1 MIHVNHRCRGKLLV
15 VALCFA
21 LFLALPTEARAQTL
35 YGSITG
41 NVRDASDAAIVG
53 AQVTITNKSTNQT
66 RTAATNETGTFSL
79 ATVQTGTYEVTVSMA
94 GFKKYT
100 ESQVNVTLNTLTR
113 IDVKLDVGE
122 LTETVTVAA
131 EVAQLQTDRAEVKSE
146 IVSKV
151 LRDLP
156 VVTGRNYQGLFVTLP
171 GITPPQNAHSIPS
184 NPSRA
189 LTFNVN
195 GATTGSNNIRID
207 GASQYNIWLP
217 HVTAYVPALE
227 SIETVNIVTNSF
239 DAEQGLAA
247 GAAVNVQIKSGTN
260 DMHGSAFEYHQDN
273 ALKAKPF
280 FSPQGARKPK
290 LVYNQFGATFG
301 GPIKKDKLFY
311 FASYEGTT
319 DRQFASRFFTVPT
332 MAQRRGDM
340 SASTNPIYDPDTGN
354 LTTGAGRTPFAGNLI
369 PDNRID
375 PIARKIFSLL
385 PAPTGPGE
393 VDNFYGQGSFAFTRN
408 TIDAKVNWNATSKFT
423 MYGRFS
429 LLKYTMDNPPVF
441 GDLGGPGASSYAGN
455 VGHGWGNTIGTTIAG
470 TYAFSSNFIV
480 DANFGYTR
488 MYSAVEQP
496 RLDEKLGL
504 DFLGIPGTNGPR
516 RFEGGWPRFT
526 ITDFANMGVQD
537 NFMPYYRT
545 DPQWVYVANAN
556 WTKGKHNVRFGMDW
570 AHQQMNHTQPEF
582 PGAEHGAQGGFTF
595 GGGPTQIQGGPG
607 GNRYNNVAT
616 FLLGYHTV
624 AGRILQVPDVYTT
637 RVWQYSYYIRDQ
649 WQVTPKLT
657 FTFGTRY
664 ERFPYPYRED
674 RGVERYDFENNK
686 MFVCG
691 VGVVPKDC
699 GVEQSNSLFAPRVG
713 LAYRPTDKMVI
724 RAGYGL
730 TNDPYSLARH
740 LRTNHPILLA
750 LNVTAANSL
759 VAAGKL
765 KDGIP
770 TITAPDLG
778 NGIID
783 VPTRV
788 AINSTLPEYVRGYV
802 QSWNLTLEKELLSGF
817 TGQVGYVGTRQI
829 KQLGFLDLNAGR
841 VGGGNASKP
850 FNQKFG
856 RNVLTRAIGPI
867 GNSIYDSMQAGLQ
880 KRFSNGYQLQA
891 SYTWS
896 KSLGIANTANSDGD
910 PNIKIPEYYHLNY
923 GVTPIHTPHNF
934 QLTSIIELPFGQGKR
949 WANSGGAA
957 SAILGGWQVN
967 NIVALIAG
975 QYFTVNASG
984 TSLDAPENT
993 QRADY
998 AKEGKPVIVGGA
1010 GPGQSFFDP
1019 FFFKPVTGARF
1030 GTSSF
1035 NSVQGPGAVNL
1046 DFGLFRNFRISERI
1060 QLQFRAEAFNL
1071 TNTPHFA
1078 NPPDAGRNVSNMI
1091 LNTDGSI
1098 RSLGGYTVL
1107 NAVKNGGRE
1116 GVDERV
1122 FRFGVRLSF

>member
-1 MIHVNHRCRGKLLV
+1 
-15 VALCFA
+15 
-21 LFLALPTEARAQTL
+21 
-35 YGSITG
+35 
-41 NVRDASDAAIVG
+41 
-53 AQVTITNKSTNQT
+53 
-66 RTAATNETGTFSL
+66 
-79 ATVQTGTYEVTVSMA
+79 
-94 GFKKYT
+94 
-100 ESQVNVTLNTLTR
+100 
-113 IDVKLDVGE
+113 
-122 LTETVTVAA
+122 
-131 EVAQLQTDRAEVKSE
+131 
-146 IVSKV
+146 
-151 LRDLP
+151 
-156 VVTGRNYQGLFVTLP
+156 
-171 GITPPQNAHSIPS
+171 
-184 NPSRA
+184 
-189 LTFNVN
+189 
-195 GATTGSNNIRID
+195 
-207 GASQYNIWLP
+207 
-217 HVTAYVPALE
+217 
-227 SIETVNIVTNSF
+227 
-239 DAEQGLAA
+239 
-247 GAAVNVQIKSGTN
+247 
-260 DMHGSAFEYHQDN
+260 
-273 ALKAKPF
+273 
-280 FSPQGARKPK
+280 
-290 LVYNQFGATFG
+290 
-301 GPIKKDKLFY
+301 
-311 FASYEGTT
+311 
-319 DRQFASRFFTVPT
+319 
-332 MAQRRGDM
+332 
-340 SASTNPIYDPDTGN
+340 
-354 LTTGAGRTPFAGNLI
+354 
-369 PDNRID
+369 
-375 PIARKIFSLL
+375 
-385 PAPTGPGE
+385 
-393 VDNFYGQGSFAFTRN
+393 
-408 TIDAKVNWNATSKFT
+408 
-423 MYGRFS
+423 
-429 LLKYTMDNPPVF
+429 
-441 GDLGGPGASSYAGN
+441 
-455 VGHGWGNTIGTTIAG
+455 
-470 TYAFSSNFIV
+470 
-480 DANFGYTR
+480 
-488 MYSAVEQP
+488 
-496 RLDEKLGL
+496 
-504 DFLGIPGTNGPR
+504 
-516 RFEGGWPRFT
+516 
-526 ITDFANMGVQD
+526 
-537 NFMPYYRT
+537 
-545 DPQWVYVANAN
+545 
-556 WTKGKHNVRFGMDW
+556 
-570 AHQQMNHTQPEF
+570 
-582 PGAEHGAQGGFTF
+582 
-595 GGGPTQIQGGPG
+595 
-607 GNRYNNVAT
+607 
-616 FLLGYHTV
+616 
-624 AGRILQVPDVYTT
+624 
-637 RVWQYSYYIRDQ
+637 
-649 WQVTPKLT
+649 
-657 FTFGTRY
+657 
-664 ERFPYPYRED
+664 
-674 RGVERYDFENNK
+674 
-686 MFVCG
+686 
-691 VGVVPKDC
+691 
-699 GVEQSNSLFAPRVG
+699 
-713 LAYRPTDKMVI
+713 MVI

-802 QSWNLTLEKELLSGF
+802 QSWNLTLEKELLWGF

-867 GNSIYDSMQAGLQ
+867 GNSIYDSLQGGLQ

-949 WANSGGAA
+949 WANGGGAA

-998 AKEGKPVIVGGA
+998 AKEGKPVIIGGA

-1035 NSVQGPGAVNL
+1035 NSVQGPGTVNL